1 MTEPALLDLSGYSF
15 TGKSAVYDLLPNG
28 PHFKKLGREVEFELI
43 RVRGGIFDLHDALVI
58 NWTLPRSSV
67 AMRDFRRTAFYLG
80 GKKGVFDKLFRGGAA
95 YGIHFPGFS
104 NLVEKYLNS
113 LTLASWQSYWPFM
126 DYSDPAYITPLKKLR
141 ERLFRSSKH
150 VELARPAPTSFIAST
165 TAFTSGLVHSAVAES
180 GSSYLVTNN
189 GFSPDNPSSA
199 MRFFKHAKSVVV
211 DRDPRDVY
219 LSAKKSALAGVKDA
233 AVGNSVEDFVRRFR
247 ALRVFSGNDGDDVK
261 RIYFEELVSHFDET
275 RAGLASFLNVPLD
288 TLSLDKSEGF
298 HPEKSKS
305 NVGMWL
311 NNKNY
316 HAHREALLGIE
327 KNLPEFLVEKRH

>member
-15 TGKSAVYDLLPNG
+15 TGKSAVYDLLPDG

-43 RVRGGIFDLHDALVI
+43 RVRGGIFDLHDALVL

-80 GKKGVFDKLFRGGAA
+80 GKKGWVDKLFRGGAA

-126 DYSDPAYITPLKKLR
+126 DYSDPAYITPFKKIR
-141 ERLFRSSKH
+141 ERLLRSSKH
-150 VELARPAPTSFIAST
+150 VELARPDPAAFLALTRT
-165 TAFTSGLVHSAVAES
+165 FTSDLVHSAIADS

-189 GFSPDNPSSA
+189 GFSPDNPSGA
-199 MRFFKHAKSVVV
+199 MRFFEHAKTVVV
-211 DRDPRDVY
+211 DRDPRDIS
-219 LSAKKSALAGVKDA
+219 LSAKKSPLAGVNDA
-233 AVGNSVEDFVRRFR
+233 AVGSSVEDFVIRFR
-247 ALRVFSGNDGDDVK
+247 ALRKCLGNDGDSVK
-261 RIYFEELVSHFDET
+261 RIYFEELVTNFDET
-275 RAGLASFLNVPLD
+275 RVGLANFLNIPLD
-288 TLSLDKSEGF
+288 TLSVDESAGF
-298 HPEKSKS
+298 HPERSKS

-311 NNKNY
+311 NNNNY
-316 HAHREALLGIE
+316 HAYRAAILGIE
-327 KNLPEFLVEKRH
+327 KHLPDFLVENRD